1 MRLLVEGPRT
11 DPKQPVVVEQVD
23 WMIGRGLAMAL
34 PYVAFDE
41 RSIEVA
47 AELLVQKSAI
57 Q

>member
-1 MRLLVEGPRT
+1 MRLLAEVPRT

-41 RSIEVA
+41 RSMAVA
-47 AELLVQKSAI
+47 AELLVQK
-57 Q
+57 

>member
-1 MRLLVEGPRT
+1 MPRT

-34 PYVAFDE
+34 PYVAFGE
-41 RSIEVA
+41 RSMAVA